1 MSITG
6 TRRLAAWASA
16 AGLTGITEA
25 ALAFPPFNMPEG
37 VTEVSHTVH
46 GLHMLVFWIC
56 VAIGVGVFG
65 VMFYSMYKHR
75 KSKGHEAAQF
85 HESTKVEVIWTVIPF
100 AILIAIAIPAT
111 KALINMENVSD
122 PEMTVKVTGY
132 QWKWHYDYLDDGIS
146 FYSSL
151 STPGD
156 QIYNQQKKGKNYL
169 LEVNNEVVLPV
180 GKKIRFLFTAHDV
193 IHAWWV
199 PDLAVK
205 QDAIPGFINEK
216 WTRIDK
222 PGIYRGQCAELCGRF
237 HGFMPIV
244 VRAVTQNEYDAWVA
258 QHKGAEK
265 VATAS
270 QRPPAQGQVQN

>member
-1 MSITG
+1 MSVTL
-6 TRRLAAWASA
+6 TRRLGAWVGA
-16 AGLTGITEA
+16 AGLIGATQS
-25 ALAFPPFNMPEG
+25 ALAVPPYNMTEG
-37 VTEVSHTVH
+37 VTQVSHTLY
-46 GLHMLVFWIC
+46 GLHMLIFWIC

-65 VMFYSMYKHR
+65 VMFYSIYKHR

-100 AILIAIAIPAT
+100 AILVAIAVPAT
-111 KALINMENVSD
+111 KALINLEDTSEAD
-122 PEMTVKVTGY
+122 MTVKVTGY
-132 QWKWHYDYLDDGIS
+132 QWKWQYEYLDDGIS

-151 STPGD
+151 ATPGAE
-156 QIYNQQKKGKNYL
+156 IYNQQDKNEHYL
-169 LEVNNEVVLPV
+169 LEVDNEVVLPV
-180 GKKIRFLFTAHDV
+180 GKKIRFLFTANDV

-199 PDLAVK
+199 PALAVK

-244 VRAVTQNEYDAWVA
+244 VRAVNQDEYETWVA
-258 QHKGAEK
+258 QHKGTEK
-265 VATAS
+265 VAAAS
-270 QRPPAQGQVQN
+270 EPPAAQRQAQN

>member
-1 MSITG
+1 MSLTG
-6 TRRLAAWASA
+6 TKRLAAWVSVAVLA
-16 AGLTGITEA
+16 GITEV
-25 ALAFPPFNMPEG
+25 ALAIPPFNMPQG
-37 VTEVSHTVH
+37 VTEVSQTVY
-46 GLHMLVFWIC
+46 GLHMLIFWIC

-100 AILIAIAIPAT
+100 AILIGIAIPAT
-111 KALINMENVSD
+111 RALIMLEDTSEAD
-122 PEMTVKVTGY
+122 MTVKVTGY
-132 QWKWHYDYLDDGIS
+132 QWKWQYEYLDDGIS

-151 STPGD
+151 STPGAE
-156 QIYNQQKKGKNYL
+156 IYNQKAKNENYL
-169 LEVNNEVVLPV
+169 LEVDNEVVLPI
-180 GKKIRFLFTAHDV
+180 GKKIRLLFTANDV

-199 PDLAVK
+199 PELAVK

-216 WTRIDK
+216 WTRIEK

-244 VRAVTQNEYDAWVA
+244 VRAVTQDEYDAWVA
-258 QHKGAEK
+258 QHNGAEK
-265 VATAS
+265 VAAAS
-270 QRPPAQGQVQN
+270 EQPPGQAQN

>member
-1 MSITG
+1 MSVTR
-6 TRRLAAWASA
+6 TRRLAAWVGAT
-16 AGLTGITEA
+16 GLTGGA
-25 ALAFPPFNMPEG
+25 GSALAVPPYNMPEG
-37 VTEVSHTVH
+37 VTQVSHTLY
-46 GLHMLVFWIC
+46 GLHMLIFWIC

-65 VMFYSMYKHR
+65 VMFYSIYKHR

-111 KALINMENVSD
+111 KALINLEDTSEAD
-122 PEMTVKVTGY
+122 MTVKVTGY
-132 QWKWHYDYLDDGIS
+132 QWKWQYEYLDDGVS

-151 STPGD
+151 ATPGAE
-156 QIYNQQKKGKNYL
+156 IYNQKDKNEHYL
-169 LEVNNEVVLPV
+169 LEVDNEVVLPI
-180 GKKIRFLFTAHDV
+180 GKKIRFLFTANDV

-199 PDLAVK
+199 PALAVK

-244 VRAVTQNEYDAWVA
+244 VRAVPQNEYEAWVA

-265 VATAS
+265 VAAAS
-270 QRPPAQGQVQN
+270 EPPPGQVRN

>member
-1 MSITG
+1 
-6 TRRLAAWASA
+6 LAAWASA
-16 AGLTGITEA
+16 AGLAGITEV

-46 GLHMLVFWIC
+46 DLHMLVFWIC

-100 AILIAIAIPAT
+100 AILIGIAIPAT
-111 KALINMENVSD
+111 RALINMENTSD

-151 STPGD
+151 STPGA
-156 QIYNQQKKGKNYL
+156 QIYNQQKKGENYL

-180 GKKIRFLFTAHDV
+180 GKKIRFLFTANDV
-193 IHAWWV
+193 IHSWWV

-258 QHKGAEK
+258 QHKGTEK
-265 VATAS
+265 VAAAS
-270 QRPPAQGQVQN
+270 ERPPAQGQVQN

>member
-16 AGLTGITEA
+16 AGLAGITEV

-46 GLHMLVFWIC
+46 DLHMLVFWIC

-100 AILIAIAIPAT
+100 AILIGIAIPAT
-111 KALINMENVSD
+111 RALINMENTSD

-151 STPGD
+151 STPGA
-156 QIYNQQKKGKNYL
+156 QIYNQQKKGENYL

-180 GKKIRFLFTAHDV
+180 GKKIRFLFTANDV
-193 IHAWWV
+193 IHSWWV

-258 QHKGAEK
+258 QHKGTEK
-265 VATAS
+265 VAAAS
-270 QRPPAQGQVQN
+270 ERPPAQGQVQN